1 MPSYLS
7 QSLPS
12 GSFSYVK
19 MSPMNIIF
27 TDGASRGN
35 PGPGGW
41 GAIVVSGDKVVE
53 LGGRED
59 RTTNNKM
66 EMTAAMKGLQKVAEG
81 EAVTVYTDSSYLIN
95 GITKWVKGWKSNGW
109 QTKTKQDVLN
119 RDIWMEL
126 DELASSRQIK
136 WEYVGG
142 HVGVAGNER
151 CDFIA
156 TSFADEE
163 RMELY
168 SGPLSG
174 YSIKNITDV
183 SHNAALAAAK
193 GSSSSRS
200 KAKAYSYIS
209 MVDRKIEKHATWA
222 ECEKRVKGVR
232 GARYKK
238 ALDAT
243 EEGKVIGEF
252 TNI

>member
-1 MPSYLS
+1 
-7 QSLPS
+7 
-12 GSFSYVK
+12 
-19 MSPMNIIF
+19 MSMNDRAIIF

-41 GAIVVSGDKVVE
+41 GAVVVNGDQVTE
-53 LGGRED
+53 LGGREGI
-59 RTTNNKM
+59 TTNNKM
-66 EMTAAMKGLQKVAEG
+66 EMTAAARGLASVPEG
-81 EAVTVYTDSSYLIN
+81 ETVTVYTDSSYLIN

-119 RDIWMEL
+119 RDLWMEL
-126 DELASSRQIK
+126 DELAASRQIK

-142 HVGVAGNER
+142 HVGIKGNER

-163 RMELY
+163 RIELY
-168 SGPLSG
+168 SGLLSG
-174 YSIKNITDV
+174 YSIKDIADV
-183 SHNAALAAAK
+183 SHDAERAAAK

-200 KAKAYSYIS
+200 KAKAHSYIS
-209 MVDRKIEKHATWA
+209 MVNRKIETHATWA

-238 ALDAT
+238 SLDAS
-243 EEGKVIGEF
+243 EEAKIISEF
-252 TNI
+252 TDI